1 MSKQLHV
8 GKYQHYKGNFYQVEG
23 IAIHSETEE
32 EMVLYRPLYGA
43 GLLWVRPLQ
52 MFLGNV
58 EIEGKKQPRFAYV
71 DSE

>member
-1 MSKQLHV
+1 MSEQLQV

-23 IAIHSETEE
+23 IAIHSETEQ

-52 MFLGNV
+52 MFLEDV
-58 EIEGKKQPRFAYV
+58 QIEGKNQPRFAYV
-71 DSE
+71 SPE